1 MAKDIYVPSP
11 HAWRSQILISLAERN
26 YLKNTSLGL
35 LHFLLRDCHPC
46 CRSCFCRS
54 LIQLPLITASCT
66 KKTWNW
72 SGFIWTV
79 QNLIDILRQG
89 AVVRPGF
96 WQKDCF
102 FVFGN
107 LIMTSESQEYKALF
121 QTFLLGDSKHK
132 TVHYRDSGACT
143 AHQKNTLD
151 LKM

>member
-79 QNLIDILRQG
+79 QNLTDILRQG
-89 AVVRPGF
+89 AVVSDR
-96 WQKDCF
+96 KI
-102 FVFGN
+102 V
-107 LIMTSESQEYKALF
+107 SLF
-121 QTFLLGDSKHK
+121 LVTLLWPQNHRNIKLCSKHFCL
-132 TVHYRDSGACT
+132 VT
-143 AHQKNTLD
+143 ANTKQFITEIVELAQPI
-151 LKM
+151 KKIH